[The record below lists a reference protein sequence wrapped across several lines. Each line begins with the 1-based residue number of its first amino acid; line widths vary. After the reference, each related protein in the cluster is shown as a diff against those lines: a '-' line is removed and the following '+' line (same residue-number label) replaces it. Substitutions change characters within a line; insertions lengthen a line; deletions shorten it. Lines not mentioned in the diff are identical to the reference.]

1 MHRRDGER
9 AELFFYLN
17 SRRSFYPERG
27 AECRVSG
34 GYLPSG
40 AARLVHACGSRGWAS
55 IIYIFALPPFEVSAG
70 RGRGIGFLADL
81 YNRRRL
87 DC

>member
-1 MHRRDGER
+1 MHGRDGER
-9 AELFFYLN
+9 AELFFYLS
-17 SRRSFYPERG
+17 SRSSFYPERG

-34 GYLPSG
+34 GSLPG
-40 AARLVHACGSRGWAS
+40 AALLVCMLAGREGERPL
-55 IIYIFALPPFEVSAG
+55 YIFLRFRPFEVSAG
-70 RGRGIGFLADL
+70 RGQGVEFLADL

>member
-40 AARLVHACGSRGWAS
+40 AARLVHACGSRG
-55 IIYIFALPPFEVSAG
+55 
-70 RGRGIGFLADL
+70 
-81 YNRRRL
+81 
-87 DC
+87 